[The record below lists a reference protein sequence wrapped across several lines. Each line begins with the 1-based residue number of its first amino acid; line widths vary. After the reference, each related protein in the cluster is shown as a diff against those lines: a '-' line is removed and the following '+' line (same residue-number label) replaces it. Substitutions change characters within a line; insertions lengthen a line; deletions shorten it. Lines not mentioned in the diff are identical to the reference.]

1 MQYMRIFRE
10 KGDEFD
16 RYWAS
21 ISTEIPGT
29 DGKGTGEY
37 ARASIPVRLSE
48 KAKETFKKFK
58 IKSKTDGI
66 THMNAKVIEF
76 WLKAVRV
83 EDEDGDAKDI
93 LICFINKIEAV
104 PSEEDD

>member
-1 MQYMRIFRE
+1 MRIFRE
-10 KGDEFD
+10 KGDEYD

-21 ISTEIPGT
+21 ISTEIPGK
-29 DGKGTGEY
+29 DGKGTGDY
-37 ARASIPVRLSE
+37 ARANIPVRLSE

-58 IKSKTDGI
+58 VKSKTDGI
-66 THMNAKVIEF
+66 THMNAKVTDF

-83 EDEDGDAKDI
+83 EDDDGDKKDI
-93 LICFINKIEAV
+93 LIAFINAIEAV